1 MDGAITEHGQRAR
14 EATLRRLAWFAAKR
28 WAWKL
33 ASSVRY
39 EDGVRW
45 SDLERLDA
53 GWRGMPSSDR
63 ELPAWLWERFIEH
76 SDSAG
81 IDDDDLDA
89 MRAPFCA
96 DAATELDRY
105 DGFDCR

>member
-1 MDGAITEHGQRAR
+1 MDGAITEQGQRAR

-28 WAWKL
+28 WAAKL
-33 ASSVRY
+33 ATSVRY
-39 EDGVRW
+39 EDGVRF
-45 SDLERLDA
+45 STLERTNA
-53 GWRGMPSSDR
+53 GWRGVPSDDR
-63 ELPAWLWERFIEH
+63 DLPAWLWDRFLED

-96 DAATELDRY
+96 DAATELDGY
-105 DGFDCR
+105 GFDCR